1 MLTEEEIH
9 NLFYENGRIKDRKDP
24 SKRVLAKVYYPSKYI
39 SSTTLEKY
47 SEPEKQIHIV
57 HGMPYIANI
66 AYCQYNFVQ
75 AIDVWR
81 KITNDTLISQF
92 DSKVFQRA
100 KNYIFS
106 MVGYLIALRQIL
118 EKGGTPPLLCSQ
130 IFTFSNYLNILSRCG
145 IKYEDSKVV
154 SRSRNL
160 LKIISKSLGYDK
172 SSKISIEKLKYEI
185 EEQLTFFT
193 ESIEIFSQANDEDFV
208 IYLLRYDLKKIKE

>member
-24 SKRVLAKVYYPSKYI
+24 SKRVLAKVYYPSKYV
-39 SSTTLEKY
+39 SSETLEKY
-47 SEPEKQIHIV
+47 SEPGKQIRIV

-81 KITNDTLISQF
+81 KITNSTLVAQL
-92 DSKVFQRA
+92 DSKIFMRA
-100 KNYIFS
+100 RNEIFS
-106 MVGYLIALRQIL
+106 LVGYLVTLKQIL
-118 EKGGTPPLLCSQ
+118 EKGVTPPLLCSQ
-130 IFTFSNYLNILSRCG
+130 IFNFSNYLSILSRCG
-145 IKYEDSKVV
+145 IRYEDSKII

-172 SSKISIEKLKYEI
+172 SSRISLEKLKVEI
-185 EEQLTFFT
+185 EEQLGFFT
-193 ESIEIFSQANDEDFV
+193 ESIEIFSQADDEDFV
-208 IYLLRYDLKKIKE
+208 IYILRYDLKKIKE

>member
-92 DSKVFQRA
+92 DSKV
-100 KNYIFS
+100 
-106 MVGYLIALRQIL
+106 
-118 EKGGTPPLLCSQ
+118 
-130 IFTFSNYLNILSRCG
+130 
-145 IKYEDSKVV
+145 V